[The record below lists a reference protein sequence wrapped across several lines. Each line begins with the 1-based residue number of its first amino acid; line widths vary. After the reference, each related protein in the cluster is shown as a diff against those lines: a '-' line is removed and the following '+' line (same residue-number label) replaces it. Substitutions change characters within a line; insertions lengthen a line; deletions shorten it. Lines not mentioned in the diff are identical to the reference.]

1 VNGAVINTGFVAKN
15 LDIAF
20 KPMNFVIHSRH
31 FLGIG
36 VKLRRLTIDDGFE
49 LANIVFCRH
58 VF

>member
-1 VNGAVINTGFVAKN
+1 MINTGFVAKN